1 MSKFMVNQD
10 DPEKSWNN
18 LYQQRFKSTEK
29 RFWEKVNKHG
39 DECWE
44 WLGSKDEKG
53 YGYFWDQI
61 RNTKAHRYSWTTHYG
76 RIQKDKIICHHCD
89 NPSCVNPNHLFLGT
103 HQDNANDRE
112 AKGRRKNVVGENSP
126 NSKLTDD
133 DVRAIRKQ
141 YSSRNYTLD
150 DLSKEFGVCFQQI
163 SRIVNRKRW
172 KHI

>member
-1 MSKFMVNQD
+1 MARQD
-10 DPEKSWNN
+10 DQRRWNN
-18 LYQQRFKSTEK
+18 LYRQRFKTMDE
-29 RFWEKVNKHG
+29 RFWEKVDKRG
-39 DECWE
+39 EDECWK
-44 WLGSKDEKG
+44 WLGSKDKKG

-61 RNTKAHRYSWTTHYG
+61 RNSKAHRYSWTIHYG
-76 RIQKDKIICHHCD
+76 RIQRDKIICHHCD

-141 YSSRNYTLD
+141 YSSKNCTLD

-163 SRIVNRKRW
+163 SRIINRKRW
-172 KHI
+172 KHV